1 MGRDAW
7 RPIWTV
13 LSIVALV
20 RALIFFVILLAIA
33 IACLA
38 IDALAGRLIGVA
50 MIVGL
55 VIWAWRGLLP
65 WLRHPA

>member
-1 MGRDAW
+1 M
-7 RPIWTV
+7 T
-13 LSIVALV
+13 

-38 IDALAGRLIGVA
+38 IDDLTGRLIGVA

>member
-1 MGRDAW
+1 
-7 RPIWTV
+7 
-13 LSIVALV
+13 
-20 RALIFFVILLAIA
+20 LIFFVILLAIA

-38 IDALAGRLIGVA
+38 IDDLTGRLIGVA